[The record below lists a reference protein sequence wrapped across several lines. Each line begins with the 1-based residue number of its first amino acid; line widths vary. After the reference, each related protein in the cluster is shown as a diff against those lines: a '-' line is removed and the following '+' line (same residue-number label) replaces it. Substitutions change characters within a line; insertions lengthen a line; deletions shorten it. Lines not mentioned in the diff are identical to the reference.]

1 VYVGDLIDVLE
12 TNWMVRA
19 TVKMHNF
26 WEFRVFTD
34 RLACTA
40 EKFAITVE
48 VRPEAWISQEC
59 PNCGSATETTRHQDT
74 LTCPC
79 GFEGYANLTA
89 SEMFLRR
96 HESNVPRSIAR
107 FACPKWDDHRGR
119 RHHTLTVLTR
129 SIQTRKLLPGNRRSR
144 PPRWNP
150 RASARGG
157 RQRDVKVLLSRF
169 FNL

>member
-1 VYVGDLIDVLE
+1 
-12 TNWMVRA
+12 MVRA

-89 SEMFLRR
+89 SEMFSDVINRTYHGQWHGSR
-96 HESNVPRSIAR
+96 APSGTTIVV
-107 FACPKWDDHRGR
+107 GV
-119 RHHTLTVLTR
+119 TTR
-129 SIQTRKLLPGNRRSR
+129 SPS
-144 PPRWNP
+144 
-150 RASARGG
+150 
-157 RQRDVKVLLSRF
+157 
-169 FNL
+169 

>member
-1 VYVGDLIDVLE
+1 
-12 TNWMVRA
+12 MVRA

-96 HESNVPRSIAR
+96 HESNVPRSMAR

-144 PPRWNP
+144 PHGGIL
-150 RASARGG
+150 ALQRGEDANEMLKSSCLVF
-157 RQRDVKVLLSRF
+157 QPVV
-169 FNL
+169 